1 MAASELFILKDH
13 ADLDVANKVVHYQ
26 YEDTLTEDIP
36 SLILKMPAKR
46 GKFLTVAPIIAHFDR
61 IFARLTDK
69 NGAVVEDVFEVLKIK
84 PTEKPNQGRMIELI
98 CSHQSWYVWQ
108 DHFMKQYQRQSGFE
122 VVEDILDSYIF
133 SKGTSQP
140 TIQNHNVVF
149 VPATGLGNAMS
160 QATFNDYDFGN
171 AEKKDYDGILEVID
185 RLSAP
190 ISAKGEFE
198 FYELRIRSAYN
209 HSTGLDLDKMN
220 LSIFVSGFKNGSLL
234 TVDKGDLLNRVFD
247 TDGNLEAETGFVI
260 GSWAESDAGTLPV
273 AVSQYFSEK
282 EEFNT
287 AKNWVD
293 ARVYK
298 SGMRVQFEGSFFK
311 SLLDHTADN
320 GVNDPTTG
328 IGLFWNLET
337 FTPTVDY
344 SINTKNRAQF
354 WINAGLAPKDSGTV
368 GGLAA
373 CFDANIIIRDKN
385 HRRTLVDVVGNDPV
399 VILLRTDYM
408 KNGLPPRGFRVLVRG
423 TGVGDFAGNDK
434 FGKPFSNNWAQWDG
448 TEWFVFAETLNGWE
462 CVDRF
467 EGKSYTKRTGTW
479 DIGAFNKLGVFV
491 PNGSFDCIHQYTI
504 LGANNPDFGN
514 TLGIE
519 PAPQGTNSAVRVKY
533 DYTIVNPLDGKSVGK
548 IFCGIN
554 FAFPDPINSQDIP
567 FGPATLGEIYL
578 PDTLDRNNMHL
589 SSKDQRGFVQGIDA
603 KHRGAED
610 FGPLQAYRAWMTVV
624 LKDATG
630 VIIQNG
636 DFTWRLA
643 LGDTSDNVIV
653 IDKPHPHNNN
663 TEELT
668 WELNGAEIY
677 RARPGLPFFPVKE
690 LEILNRFFWR
700 NIKWGAIYLLD
711 AFDDQGRFAGQL
723 SRQYQFGPF
732 SGSFTPGGTAEL
744 AIDAPHWIK
753 PLLSISHKSETRPA
767 RNMQPQFEQHSQIF
781 NKVQNDNVVDA
792 KIQFHAFKKVEY
804 TIRTV
809 FRCDIKAG
817 EHFYYTNTLLI
828 NTTVDGKINT
838 EKVVAKKIIYTRTK
852 GKGQGGRQRYIVS
865 SKRFIAP

>member
-1 MAASELFILKDH
+1 MPASELFILKDSS
-13 ADLDVANKVVHYQ
+13 DLDVSNKVTHYQ
-26 YEDTLTEDIP
+26 FEDALTEDMP
-36 SLILKMPAKR
+36 SLILKMTAKR

-84 PTEKPNQGRMIELI
+84 PSEKPNQGRMIELI

-108 DHFMKQYQRQSGFE
+108 DHFAKPYLRQSGFE
-122 VVEDILDSYIF
+122 VIEDINNSYNF
-133 SKGTSQP
+133 SKGISQP
-140 TIQNHNVVF
+140 TVQNHDVIFNPV
-149 VPATGLGNAMS
+149 TGLGNKMS
-160 QATFNDYDFGN
+160 QATFNDYDFDN
-171 AEKKDYDGILEVID
+171 AEKKDYDGILEVIE

-198 FYELRIRSAYN
+198 FYELRYRSAYN
-209 HSTGLDLDKMN
+209 HTTGLDLDKIN
-220 LSIFVSGFKNGSLL
+220 LSIFPSGFKNGALL

-247 TDGNLEAETGFVI
+247 TDGHLEAETGFVI
-260 GSWAESDAGTLPV
+260 GSWGESDAGTLPV

-287 AKNWVD
+287 AKAWTD
-293 ARVYK
+293 GRVYRT
-298 SGMRVQFEGSFFK
+298 GMRVQFNGNFYTAVA
-311 SLLDHTADN
+311 DHTATLA
-320 GVNDPTTG
+320 NDPEDTPST
-328 IGLFWNLET
+328 IWSTAET

-354 WINAGLAPKDSGTV
+354 WINAGLAPKDAGTV
-368 GGLAA
+368 GGRAA
-373 CFDANIIIRDKN
+373 CFDANVIIRDKD
-385 HRRTLVDVVGNDPV
+385 HRRTLVDMAETDPII
-399 VILLRTDYM
+399 VILRTDYM
-408 KNGLPPRGFRVLVRG
+408 KNGLPPRGFRVLVNGPG
-423 TGVGDFAGNDK
+423 TGAFAGNDIN
-434 FGKPFSNNWAQWDG
+434 GRPFSNNVAKWDG
-448 TEWFVFAETLNGWE
+448 TQWIVFLVTQNNYEVVERFNGFAW
-462 CVDRF
+462 
-467 EGKSYTKRTGTW
+467 TKRAGVW
-479 DIGAFNKLGVFV
+479 EQGAFNKLGIFV
-491 PNGSFDCIHQYTI
+491 ATADFDCMHRYTI
-504 LGANNPDFGN
+504 LGAGNPDFGN

-533 DYTIVNPLDGKSVGK
+533 DYTAVNPLNSVSVNR

-554 FAFPDPINSQDIP
+554 FAFPDPINSQDVP
-567 FGPATLGEIYL
+567 FGPATLGEIFL

-610 FGPLQAYRAWMTVV
+610 YGPIQAYRAWMKAI
-624 LKDATG
+624 LKDG
-630 VIIQNG
+630 FGNIIANG

-643 LGDTSDNVIV
+643 LGDTSDNVV
-653 IDKPHPHNNN
+653 TIDQPHPHNNN

-690 LEILNRFFWR
+690 LEILNRFEWR

-711 AFDDQGRFAGQL
+711 SYDDQGRFAGQL
-723 SRQYQFGPF
+723 SRIFQFGPL
-732 SGSFTPGGTAEL
+732 SGAFVPGGTAEL
-744 AIDAPHWIK
+744 NIDAPHWVK
-753 PLLSISHKSETRPA
+753 TLLSISHKSETRPA
-767 RNMQPQFEQHSQIF
+767 RNLQPQFEQHSQIF

-792 KIQFHAFKKVEY
+792 RREFHAFKKVEY

-817 EHFYYTNTLLI
+817 EHFFYTNTLLI

-838 EKVVAKKIIYTRTK
+838 EKVVAKKVIYTRTK

-865 SKRFIAP
+865 SKRFIA